1 MPVLSGYVASLPQ
14 SELAWQCDRC
24 KHVFDKG
31 LDMCPQCT
39 SQRVT
44 EVRMA
49 KIRKGQVEAEEAA
62 RLEAQAGEKTED
74 SPKTSDDGTDNAGEG
89 SGDNPY
95 DGWVKKDL
103 QRELEKRDL
112 SKTGNITDLT
122 DRLLEDDRAKAEA
135 QAEAGE

>member
-1 MPVLSGYVASLPQ
+1 
-14 SELAWQCDRC
+14 
-24 KHVFDKG
+24 
-31 LDMCPQCT
+31 
-39 SQRVT
+39 
-44 EVRMA
+44 MA

-62 RLEAQAGEKTED
+62 RLEAQAAQKTED
-74 SPKTSDDGTDNAGEG
+74 SSKTDDDGPDSPGEG

-122 DRLLEDDRAKAEA
+122 DRLLEDDRAKTEA

>member
-1 MPVLSGYVASLPQ
+1 
-14 SELAWQCDRC
+14 
-24 KHVFDKG
+24 
-31 LDMCPQCT
+31 
-39 SQRVT
+39 
-44 EVRMA
+44 MA

-62 RLEAQAGEKTED
+62 RAESLAARRTEAAQKTG
-74 SPKTSDDGTDNAGEG
+74 DDGTDNAGQGTE
-89 SGDNPY
+89 DPANPY

-122 DRLLEDDRAKAEA
+122 DRLLEDDRAKTEA